1 MKKET
6 DNTFTELPK
15 VFTTMIERVTVD
27 GKEYRN
33 IMEWYNSLQNK
44 EGDFVIILNNNKKK
58 ILFNPVNTNKQEIRM
73 II

>member
-58 ILFNPVNTNKQEIRM
+58 ILFNPVNANKQEIRIM
-73 II
+73 V

>member
-44 EGDFVIILNNNKKK
+44 EGDFIITLNNRKKVIFNPVKNNNKEFR
-58 ILFNPVNTNKQEIRM
+58 IMV
-73 II
+73 